1 MSNDCGCNSNNN
13 LNILDNNMN
22 NVNQVNMNQGN
33 MNQATLNNIAAMN
46 NLNQQ
51 NVNQN
56 ALNRALIMENVT
68 KSNGVENIGPLNNL
82 IVDKNINNSND
93 KKISNN
99 STNMITLKDIKIILY
114 ILVALSINEAFRFF
128 IPQCIRLNKGS
139 SSLYLYYAIGTLA
152 LLIGVNIFSK

>member
-33 MNQATLNNIAAMN
+33 VNQATLNNIAMN

-82 IVDKNINNSND
+82 IIDNNVNND

-114 ILVALSINEAFRFF
+114 ILVALSINEAVRFF